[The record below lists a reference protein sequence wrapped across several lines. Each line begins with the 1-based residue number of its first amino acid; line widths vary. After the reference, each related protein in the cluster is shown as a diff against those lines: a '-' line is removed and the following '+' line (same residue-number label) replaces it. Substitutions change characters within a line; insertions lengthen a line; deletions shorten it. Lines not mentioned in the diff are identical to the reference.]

1 MPVFSIVHEN
11 MLCFQ
16 EDNHI
21 KYNQSDK
28 KKPVLDFYADWC
40 APCRMQA
47 TEVDKFAEKYGGE
60 IKVGKIN
67 IDQEEFLAQ
76 LYDVT
81 AVPTLISMENGD
93 IIEKSV
99 GLIPHHMIDQLFVK
113 K

>member
-1 MPVFSIVHEN
+1 MTVITLTKENFKEEVLFSPV
-11 MLCFQ
+11 
-16 EDNHI
+16 
-21 KYNQSDK
+21 
-28 KKPVLDFYADWC
+28 PVLLDFYADWC